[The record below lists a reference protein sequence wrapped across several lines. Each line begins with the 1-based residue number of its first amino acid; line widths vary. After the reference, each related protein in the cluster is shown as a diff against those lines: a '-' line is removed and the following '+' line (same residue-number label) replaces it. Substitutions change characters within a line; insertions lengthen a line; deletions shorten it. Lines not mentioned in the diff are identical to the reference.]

1 MSLKSNIHTFLY
13 PSELV
18 SVQSFCGNIISKQNS
33 SIFGVYFFYN
43 LVRILDS
50 LDFLGDFTF
59 LDNLYTTAGWMFV
72 DMTGQVS

>member
-1 MSLKSNIHTFLY
+1 MEILFQSKILLY
-13 PSELV
+13 LV
-18 SVQSFCGNIISKQNS
+18 F
-33 SIFGVYFFYN
+33 IFYK

-59 LDNLYTTAGWMFV
+59 LDNLHTTAGWMFV